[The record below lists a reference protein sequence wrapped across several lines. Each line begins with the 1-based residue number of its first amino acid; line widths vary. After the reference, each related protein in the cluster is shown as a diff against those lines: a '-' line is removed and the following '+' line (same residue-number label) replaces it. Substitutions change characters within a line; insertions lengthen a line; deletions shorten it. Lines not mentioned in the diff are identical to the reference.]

1 MSNTVVYYPY
11 QSDKYFSVAT
21 LIVSSLSFVAFG
33 YCLAD
38 WIPACCFFG
47 VIGIVALWLSKSL
60 YDSAQIC
67 LLFEPKGIRL
77 IGGKCQNGLF
87 VRWDKCPYAYYTQN
101 YKGHLFVI
109 LSQYELSSKQIR
121 MLANQ
126 SANAYKICV
135 ESKYTIHLNHSQ
147 TASQIKELINQTVQH
162 VNFY

>member
-21 LIVSSLSFVAFG
+21 LIVGALSFVAFG
-33 YCLAD
+33 HCLTD
-38 WIPACCFFG
+38 WVPACYFFG
-47 VIGIVALWLSKSL
+47 IIGVVALCLSRTL

-67 LLFEPKGIRL
+67 LLFEPEGIRL
-77 IGGKCQNGLF
+77 IGGKYQNCLF
-87 VRWDKCPYAYYTQN
+87 VPWNKCMYAYYTQN

-109 LSQYELSSKQIR
+109 LSQHELSSKQTR
-121 MLANQ
+121 TLANQ

-135 ESKYTIHLNHSQ
+135 ESKYVIHLNYSQ

-162 VNFY
+162 INTY